1 MRFHDFHL
9 SGYSVRKF
17 GGEVVLHLIYDY
29 PAQPPEESHIR
40 FGDVEFYHFVHTGGA
55 IILDIA
61 EISLSDLLVVSGI
74 GCQSGI
80 GSTASHVGT
89 TIAQNIR
96 RHLSRI
102 PCELGRLPLLLAS
115 PAWSSQRRFR
125 TSHLTITNRLTNR
138 SSQPLAVPMSSF
150 QMTSTPTLQFTLAS
164 ASGG

>member
-9 SGYSVRKF
+9 RGYSVRKF

-102 PCELGRLPLLLAS
+102 PCE
-115 PAWSSQRRFR
+115 
-125 TSHLTITNRLTNR
+125 
-138 SSQPLAVPMSSF
+138 
-150 QMTSTPTLQFTLAS
+150 
-164 ASGG
+164 